1 MRQKQLE
8 QQWINEL
15 IEDLPEY
22 SESIRQ
28 VNIKVDLFFE
38 LLEDYFFCKQQ
49 MKKMMR
55 AGNTQAVQ
63 EFVLELEALKTEISN
78 LLRKNENFPHEQK

>member
-8 QQWINEL
+8 QRWINEL
-15 IEDLPEY
+15 MEDLPEY

-49 MKKMMR
+49 MKKIMQTGNAR
-55 AGNTQAVQ
+55 ATQ
-63 EFVLELEALKTEISN
+63 EFALELEELKSEIRK
-78 LLRKNENFPHEQK
+78 LLMNNENFPHK